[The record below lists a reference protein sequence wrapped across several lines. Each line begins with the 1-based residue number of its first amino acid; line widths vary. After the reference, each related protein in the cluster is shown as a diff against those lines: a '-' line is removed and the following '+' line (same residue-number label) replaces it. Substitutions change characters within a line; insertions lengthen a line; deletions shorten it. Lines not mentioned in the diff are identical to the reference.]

1 MVQEK
6 TLLEDV
12 YVVFDLE
19 TTGLYPNSGDTMIE
33 IGAVKIDN
41 GKIVDRFDE
50 LINPG
55 RELNEEIIKI
65 TGINKERISELL

>member
-1 MVQEK
+1 MEEEI
-6 TLLEDV
+6 TLFKDT

-33 IGAVKIDN
+33 IGAVKISN
-41 GKIVDRFDE
+41 GEIVDRFDE

-55 RELNEEIIKI
+55 KDL
-65 TGINKERISELL
+65 SE